1 MTNNDSLSL
10 FKLIWHG
17 LIASWYLGFLAAD
30 VAPAAGPGS
39 SGASSATGFVPLKLR
54 GVNGF
59 LLKKQQYS
67 MLCMICLKPDYQC
80 LWGCIIL
87 MRYAFGLHRLCCRL
101 LSNT

>member
-39 SGASSATGFVPLKLR
+39 SGASAASGFVLLKLR
-54 GVNGF
+54 GISSI
-59 LLKKQQYS
+59 LLDEQQHT
-67 MLCMICLKPDYQC
+67 MLCMICPRQ
-80 LWGCIIL
+80 GV
-87 MRYAFGLHRLCCRL
+87 RASRGT
-101 LSNT
+101 LS